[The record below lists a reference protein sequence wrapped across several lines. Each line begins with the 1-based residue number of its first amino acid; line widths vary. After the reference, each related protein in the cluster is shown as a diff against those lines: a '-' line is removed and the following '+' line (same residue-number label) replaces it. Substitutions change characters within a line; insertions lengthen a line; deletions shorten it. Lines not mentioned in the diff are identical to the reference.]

1 MTTVCHDPSIQRRAE
16 LVAGSCIA
24 GGRAEF
30 CAGGAARRSASF
42 GALADGDRAAVAL
55 VIGMLALC
63 AFYGLLALRAHDDNR
78 LTSWLWVFADRRGM
92 ALGPLLLLA
101 VVAAWPLAGLRVQ
114 RRWAPTLLGLA
125 ALGVSMLMWTEPQ
138 VIVDTA
144 RYFAQAKYLEAHGVV
159 AFLREWGHAVPAWTD
174 LPLIPLTYGLLF
186 RVFGESVL
194 AVQCFTTL
202 CFVGAVLVTCWIG
215 RELWDERVGLYG
227 GALLLGMPFLLSQ
240 VPLMLVDVP
249 TMFIVALAVYAAIK
263 ASRTGGRWLLVAA
276 PLIAAALLSKYSA
289 WLMLS
294 VLPVVFL
301 VHRQPGWGAR
311 AAALGTGAALLV
323 APLLLWKADVIASQ
337 IGLLTEYQLPALDR
351 WRESHASTFLF
362 QVHPFVTLAAAAS
375 VICAVAVR
383 DARYLIVAWMVA
395 LIFLLDIQ
403 RSRYALVAFPMLALM
418 AGYAVRRIGDVRL
431 SAYIVLCAA
440 GASVIVA
447 VAGYAPFLRGTG
459 AANLEQAGR
468 YLNGTS
474 ADTVEVIVLPER
486 RVAINPEVGLAL
498 LDLATDKRLVYARE
512 ASPASPHPAA
522 AVAISPLRF
531 TWELPLADRY
541 ASRQGEGNRWIAL
554 ISDGTSHAGSP
565 RLAERLNGFRLA
577 RRFDLEDRVFR
588 YGPVVEVFAPVARPT
603 RQ

>member
-240 VPLMLVDVP
+240 VHHTFSTANRLRASFDLPVLGTISAVSFDSYSRRKRIEIASFSVVLAGLVVAYVFVMTYRIGP
-249 TMFIVALAVYAAIK
+249 VAL
-263 ASRTGGRWLLVAA
+263 
-276 PLIAAALLSKYSA
+276 
-289 WLMLS
+289 
-294 VLPVVFL
+294 
-301 VHRQPGWGAR
+301 WG
-311 AAALGTGAALLV
+311 
-323 APLLLWKADVIASQ
+323 S
-337 IGLLTEYQLPALDR
+337 
-351 WRESHASTFLF
+351 S
-362 QVHPFVTLAAAAS
+362 
-375 VICAVAVR
+375 
-383 DARYLIVAWMVA
+383 
-395 LIFLLDIQ
+395 
-403 RSRYALVAFPMLALM
+403 
-418 AGYAVRRIGDVRL
+418 
-431 SAYIVLCAA
+431 
-440 GASVIVA
+440 
-447 VAGYAPFLRGTG
+447 
-459 AANLEQAGR
+459 
-468 YLNGTS
+468 
-474 ADTVEVIVLPER
+474 
-486 RVAINPEVGLAL
+486 
-498 LDLATDKRLVYARE
+498 
-512 ASPASPHPAA
+512 
-522 AVAISPLRF
+522 
-531 TWELPLADRY
+531 
-541 ASRQGEGNRWIAL
+541 
-554 ISDGTSHAGSP
+554 
-565 RLAERLNGFRLA
+565 
-577 RRFDLEDRVFR
+577 
-588 YGPVVEVFAPVARPT
+588 
-603 RQ
+603 

>member
-1 MTTVCHDPSIQRRAE
+1 MTTVCHDPAMQRRAE
-16 LVAGSCIA
+16 LVAGPCIA

-30 CAGGAARRSASF
+30 CAGSAARRSSPF
-42 GALADGDRAAVAL
+42 TALTDNDRAAVAL

-78 LTSWLWVFADRRGM
+78 LTSWLWVFGDGRGM
-92 ALGPLLLLA
+92 ALGPLLAAA
-101 VVAAWPLAGLRVQ
+101 VVAAWPLSGLRVEL
-114 RRWAPTLLGLA
+114 RWAPTLLGLA
-125 ALGVSMLMWTEPQ
+125 ALGVSMLMWSEPQ
-138 VIVDTA
+138 VIVDTS
-144 RYFAQAKYLEAHGVV
+144 RYFAQARYLEAHGVV
-159 AFLREWGHAVPAWTD
+159 AFLREWGHAVPAWSD
-174 LPLIPLTYGLLF
+174 LPLVPLVCGLLF

-215 RELWDERVGLYG
+215 RELWDEWVGWYG

-249 TMFIVALAVYAAIK
+249 TMFLVALAVYAAIK
-263 ASRTGGRWLLVAA
+263 ASRTQGWWPLVAA

-294 VLPVVFL
+294 VLSAVFL
-301 VHRQPGWGAR
+301 VHRRPGWGVR
-311 AAALGTGAALLV
+311 AAALGAGVAVLV
-323 APLLLWKADVIASQ
+323 ALFLLWKADVIASQ

-375 VICAVAVR
+375 VICAVAMR
-383 DARYLIVAWMVA
+383 DVRYLIIVWMVA

-418 AGYAVRRIGDVRL
+418 AGYAVRRIGDARL
-431 SAYIVLCAA
+431 AAYVVLCAA
-440 GASVIVA
+440 GTSVVVA

-498 LDLATDKRLVYARE
+498 LDLATTKRLTYARDE
-512 ASPASPHPAA
+512 SLAPPTAA
-522 AVAISPLRF
+522 ATVATSPLRF
-531 TWELPLADRY
+531 TWELPLADGY

-565 RLAERLNGFRLA
+565 RVAERLNGFRLA
-577 RRFDLEDRVFR
+577 HRFDLEDRVFR
-588 YGPVVEVFAPVARPT
+588 YGPVVEVFEPVARPT